1 MEEHSVALDLLI
13 FRAQDSRFGLDAA
26 QIGEILQP
34 ADLQLWRENSGG
46 VYRACREGVEIPVV
60 EMAAVIGM
68 AEPVPLEDAKLVL
81 PRFAGPG
88 VGFLIGEPEEIARI
102 EAADIDLLPALI
114 RPMVKGSGMWGIA
127 HSQAGAVILIDL
139 VEAAEEITVCASPS
153 QKQDD

>member
-81 PRFAGPG
+81 PRSAGSG
-88 VGFLIGEPEEIARI
+88 VGFLIGQPEEMVRVEAEEI
-102 EAADIDLLPALI
+102 ELLPALI
-114 RPMVKGSGMWGIA
+114 RSMVKGSGMWGIT
-127 HSQAGAVILIDL
+127 SREEGAVILIDL
-139 VEAAEEITVCASPS
+139 EEAAEGIAVCSTAAPR
-153 QKQDD
+153 